1 MGLCPAATSCCCCW
15 LQSKLAHILT
25 SACLLPL
32 QAASPS
38 TSSKDEDGGLLDCVV
53 VGAGIS
59 GLVTAQAFVS
69 DQADVVGRH
78 VRSLPMCVGSLA
90 LLQCFCCATAVRL
103 VLLLLHLAKCAWRPC
118 WLCQAHML
126 LICCRTRNAAEPSL
140 HCGSFL
146 VTEGRDRVGGNI
158 TSMQRDGYLWE
169 EGPSSFQPNDSML
182 KAAVWRSSFGI
193 GSYSHSRLQRLVYL
207 AVSLRVR
214 TLHFNTW
221 SDSTQ
226 CDAVQMRQFSKFS

>member
-1 MGLCPAATSCCCCW
+1 M
-15 LQSKLAHILT
+15 
-25 SACLLPL
+25 CLLLP
-32 QAASPS
+32 Q
-38 TSSKDEDGGLLDCVV
+38 LLCV
-53 VGAGIS
+53 
-59 GLVTAQAFVS
+59 L
-69 DQADVVGRH
+69 
-78 VRSLPMCVGSLA
+78 C
-90 LLQCFCCATAVRL
+90 CFCCTSQS
-103 VLLLLHLAKCAWRPC
+103 VLGHLAGCAKR
-118 WLCQAHML
+118 
-126 LICCRTRNAAEPSL
+126 ICCSYVAITRDAAEPSL

-182 KAAVWRSSFGI
+182 KAAVWRSSFGT

-214 TLHFNTW
+214 TLHFTTW

-226 CDAVQMRQFSKFS
+226 CDAVQMRQFSNFIRIYGYVYLATRHVCRRAHAQKSMCAS